1 MYKVLE
7 RIILDRLI
15 KHNEETTRDEQ
26 AGFRP
31 MEYQE
36 TPSGHP
42 LTDLEYADD
51 AVIFAVSST
60 KLQHVVNLVSKL
72 APAFGLRLPPD
83 RCKQMWISST
93 PPQGI
98 RVDGQPIELV
108 DEFCYLGCT
117 LKNNGSYERD
127 VQQRCTKATSA
138 FNSLAKCLWWTVI
151 TNEVKLRVYLSTIRP
166 IMMYGLET
174 WIAPAS
180 VMEMPDCTERKLLRL
195 LLGYF
200 WPRVYHNE
208 YLYAEVDV
216 VYRRMTRGRYQY
228 FAPPSKVAKVNRLRF
243 LGHIL
248 RRPSDRLVQCVL
260 RSLLGLSW
268 KKPPGRKRKFWTEV
282 VKEDLRT
289 LGVGRQYRR
298 DVKFHRIWNS
308 DEWIDSVQAHAED
321 REDTHWPG
329 PILFSSE
336 PPLFDTNRSVVLLTP
351 TTDSS
356 DFERSLPNIPVKK
369 LPKNCSGDVKEQ
381 SLKDGSTTSPK
392 VEDVCK
398 QKMVISKDT
407 ALKEKTPSQSAERMP
422 VNVAE
427 KYRSIFD
434 EGDDD
439 DDDLFDI
446 KAKQELPKL
455 VDKEKTEKVMPKK
468 LIESPFSKLLGEK
481 LARGPIQP
489 AESKQADTSSS
500 KATVTGI
507 VATVASPKAK
517 KDSDE
522 THSSDFFKP
531 LYSVVKDRTRGPTRR
546 PPSKNKVGSGI
557 LPPEIGDAHNS
568 PAEDVVSKLEKAE
581 VVVAENEKLPTESKE
596 NPHASI
602 KQEMTTHAECAQ
614 RSAVQSLFDADSDE
628 GEDGDNL
635 FSNAVAQNLK
645 CSASSD
651 VEHVS
656 SSKPSSK
663 VTTHSLFS
671 DDDDSDLSLFR
682 KK

>member
-1 MYKVLE
+1 MA
-7 RIILDRLI
+7 D
-15 KHNEETTRDEQ
+15 HEEDEQ
-26 AGFRP
+26 LKKEFH
-31 MEYQE
+31 
-36 TPSGHP
+36 SWS
-42 LTDLEYADD
+42 LKDD
-51 AVIFAVSST
+51 RKVCDDMAHNKEKLVERVKDTEDKLNKVSSHVEELSSYVEKLNAMISRT
-60 KLQHVVNLVSKL
+60 SQAKFLQEDIAEEKLQQAPVEEKVSSSEHVVETMETLRKAIQVGLSTVELFSKEIESVSMMPELIGVFPPLSDAQEPSTRTPVCDMAKQIHTGVNEPVAAVPGEKLMTDFDNSEVKHDTEDDSCDQRYDVKSVEYPSFEGPPLVSS
-72 APAFGLRLPPD
+72 AP
-83 RCKQMWISST
+83 
-93 PPQGI
+93 
-98 RVDGQPIELV
+98 
-108 DEFCYLGCT
+108 
-117 LKNNGSYERD
+117 
-127 VQQRCTKATSA
+127 
-138 FNSLAKCLWWTVI
+138 
-151 TNEVKLRVYLSTIRP
+151 
-166 IMMYGLET
+166 
-174 WIAPAS
+174 
-180 VMEMPDCTERKLLRL
+180 
-195 LLGYF
+195 
-200 WPRVYHNE
+200 
-208 YLYAEVDV
+208 
-216 VYRRMTRGRYQY
+216 
-228 FAPPSKVAKVNRLRF
+228 
-243 LGHIL
+243 
-248 RRPSDRLVQCVL
+248 
-260 RSLLGLSW
+260 
-268 KKPPGRKRKFWTEV
+268 
-282 VKEDLRT
+282 
-289 LGVGRQYRR
+289 
-298 DVKFHRIWNS
+298 
-308 DEWIDSVQAHAED
+308 
-321 REDTHWPG
+321 DTHWPG

-407 ALKEKTPSQSAERMP
+407 ALKETTP
-422 VNVAE
+422 
-427 KYRSIFD
+427 
-434 EGDDD
+434 
-439 DDDLFDI
+439 
-446 KAKQELPKL
+446 

-481 LARGPIQP
+481 LARGPVQP

-500 KATVTGI
+500 KATVSGI

-522 THSSDFFKP
+522 THNSDFFKP

-568 PAEDVVSKLEKAE
+568 PAEDVVPKLEKAE

-602 KQEMTTHAECAQ
+602 KQEKTTHAECAQ